1 MLQYLFV
8 LQEWTAPYLRFC
20 PKQQSYPAFRPVML
34 LKTCGSHVSARTPCG
49 WSGTRVCWSTAAA
62 GTQQARAP
70 PTSVASRAAA
80 KDTISRTMFP
90 KNSSASGTRR
100 PRVLLWMFKK
110 REDFFFFF
118 ASPANASPPM
128 LTTATLDLGLY
139 HVKWS
144 CVRWGVPTSRHSRWS
159 RNKFRFQ
166 MRPKAFKGDAA
177 KSLIF
182 H

>member
-1 MLQYLFV
+1 MSLHV
-8 LQEWTAPYLRFC
+8 H
-20 PKQQSYPAFRPVML
+20 PAAGVVP
-34 LKTCGSHVSARTPCG
+34 VSAEVLPQPGRNRQGLHLQVWHQELQQGIPFHVLCSPKTALPLGRGDLEFCCG
-49 WSGTRVCWSTAAA
+49 CLRNEKT
-62 GTQQARAP
+62 
-70 PTSVASRAAA
+70 
-80 KDTISRTMFP
+80 
-90 KNSSASGTRR
+90 
-100 PRVLLWMFKK
+100 
-110 REDFFFFF
+110 FFFFF
-118 ASPANASPPM
+118 FSASPANASPPM
-128 LTTATLDLGLY
+128 LFKVTTATLDLGLY